1 MSQHASIAPTRR
13 RFLTASPP
21 RRSPACRVR
30 TKDRRSSILLLP
42 GLPTDRSLHAA
53 HRRRNELHGSA
64 RRPVLSGLRGR
75 ESGTALAR
83 VHGVGLDP
91 ASIERL
97 GSLDVTLVWSPRSN
111 LVLYTR
117 RWTCS
122 TRCGPAP
129 GLVWR
134 RSWVTR
140 CPARRKRPNFLM
152 SRCNISPGNWCLA
165 PSVSSVGTE
174 WTTYRKITAT
184 CPRARG

>member
-1 MSQHASIAPTRR
+1 MTVD
-13 RFLTASPP
+13 TW
-21 RRSPACRVR
+21 
-30 TKDRRSSILLLP
+30 P

-111 LVLYTR
+111 LVLYAR

-134 RSWVTR
+134 RSWVTPVSGAAKAAQFLDVEVQHIAGKLVFGTLSFLGRDRVDNLSKDHSYVPTSTRITLRRSGVR
-140 CPARRKRPNFLM
+140 CERSFLAWWRRRTRL
-152 SRCNISPGNWCLA
+152 
-165 PSVSSVGTE
+165 
-174 WTTYRKITAT
+174 
-184 CPRARG
+184 